1 MTQSEDA
8 VLVREI
14 GRLALFGGRFGAR
27 LAARRLP
34 VEEHETA
41 IAIAVSA
48 DQIRPDVCEILQ
60 SVGKL
65 TDEFAAENDR
75 ESASAIVGSGHL
87 NLNPTIVHVNLS
99 NLSDGVT
106 QLSIRALAKEG
117 LVKQQSAKRAV
128 ERIVTLISNRYAEQI
143 VGPERGKRVSH
154 LD

>member
-48 DQIRPDVCEILQ
+48 DQICHGVREILQ

-65 TDEFAAENDR
+65 TDEFASENDR
-75 ESASAIVGSGHL
+75 AFASAIVGSGHL

-99 NLSDGVT
+99 NLSDRVT
-106 QLSIRALAKEG
+106 QVSIRGACKRG
-117 LVKQQSAKRAV
+117 LGQTTIRETRGRKNNDADLQPVCR
-128 ERIVTLISNRYAEQI
+128 TNRSTGA
-143 VGPERGKRVSH
+143 RVACFTT
-154 LD
+154 